1 MLAGASLLALSS
13 VAVAKDLMPAHPLFA
28 VQPVQH
34 HDVRNAPKKGG
45 GTLPTWDF
53 KWTYNKNNYSAI
65 FVGVNPA
72 TPSST
77 TVPVEIIPVEVTYQ
91 KVKENPKKGGA
102 NSPVSRTIASPI
114 FDSTTD
120 YVQGGTDVG
129 TTQYEDAF
137 QRAALWGIGGNSTN
151 YHVLLGKPKVL
162 KMIKA
167 AASSQGNE
175 FGQEVLLLP
184 LAGFDN
190 AIQSIVKAQPVD
202 SLPIF
207 LMTQTY
213 MISGGCCIGG
223 YHSYTGVQAYS
234 VATYIQATGVF
245 SQDDSALSHE
255 VGEWMDDPETN
266 NRVACGIY
274 EVGDPLEGGQNGHP
288 YGTWPYTVNGFTY
301 HMQDLVLPP
310 YFGAPTTTS
319 VNGWSTFQGYSIGVC
334 ANGG

>member
-65 FVGVNPA
+65 FVGVNPS

-77 TVPVEIIPVEVTYQ
+77 TVPVEIIPVEVTYE

-102 NSPVSRTIASPI
+102 NSPLSRTIASPI

-234 VATYIQATGVF
+234 VTTYIQATGVF

-255 VGEWMDDPETN
+255 VGGWHLAVHCERLHLSHAGSGSAAVFRRADHHLGERLEHVPGLLDRRLRQRRLTSATTRLVTTEPGPIGP
-266 NRVACGIY
+266 RLFVCG
-274 EVGDPLEGGQNGHP
+274 H
-288 YGTWPYTVNGFTY
+288 
-301 HMQDLVLPP
+301 HR
-310 YFGAPTTTS
+310 
-319 VNGWSTFQGYSIGVC
+319 
-334 ANGG
+334 